1 MNGSKSEKL
10 RALLEPD
17 GRQRVNTLSEELKF
31 PNLSE
36 LELMLDGIGKP
47 DIDPKAIMLYN
58 EISRTVREFS
68 VLLEGPSE
76 VLSIARMSAMW
87 YITNN
92 GHKNGVTPAEIAEAL
107 KVTRAT
113 VTGLITALEKSGF
126 VTRQQSISDRR
137 KYYVR
142 PTAAGKRVL
151 KLTWPRHAA
160 IVSEA
165 MGGLT
170 SLDIASMAKLTK
182 KLRESLQ
189 KQRRALTANSA
200 Q

>member
-1 MNGSKSEKL
+1 MN
-10 RALLEPD
+10 
-17 GRQRVNTLSEELKF
+17 TMSEELKF
-31 PNLSE
+31 PNFRE
-36 LELMLDGIGKP
+36 LELMLDELKSPGKQ

-58 EISRTVREFS
+58 EISRIVREFS

-92 GHKNGVTPAEIAEAL
+92 GHKKGVTPAEIAEAL
-107 KVTRAT
+107 QVTRAT

-126 VTRQQSISDRR
+126 VTRQQSIHDRR

-160 IVSEA
+160 MVTAA
-165 MGGLT
+165 MGFLT
-170 SLDIASMAKLTK
+170 SRDIASMTKLTT
-182 KLRESLQ
+182 KLRQSLQ
-189 KQRRALTANSA
+189 THRRALAANSA